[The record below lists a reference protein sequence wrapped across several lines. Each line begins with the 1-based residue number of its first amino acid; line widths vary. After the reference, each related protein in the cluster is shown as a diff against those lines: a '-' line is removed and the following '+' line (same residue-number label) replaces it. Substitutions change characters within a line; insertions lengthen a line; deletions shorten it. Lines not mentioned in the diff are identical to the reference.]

1 MYLFKTGGDRLLY
14 QNRHDWS
21 MATLH
26 SFGWRY
32 IIILIYNRF
41 VVRTITKGWVIQIP
55 NDLLMK
61 RLLIKNMVC
70 DRCKTL
76 LEQEFTKL
84 GIVVVSIK
92 LGEIVYE
99 ENADVRD
106 NQIEGILKKNG
117 FELVKDTTDMI
128 IENIKIEL
136 IHTINNGETDVT
148 GNMSAYLSKKLNKDY
163 SILSKMFSKKE
174 GVTIEKY
181 YIDLKIERAKELIQM
196 NELNFSEIGYALN
209 YRNSSHLAS
218 QFKSVT
224 GMSMGA
230 YKKLQQ
236 WDRKPLDKIM

>member
-1 MYLFKTGGDRLLY
+1 
-14 QNRHDWS
+14 
-21 MATLH
+21 
-26 SFGWRY
+26 
-32 IIILIYNRF
+32 
-41 VVRTITKGWVIQIP
+41 
-55 NDLLMK
+55 
-61 RLLIKNMVC
+61 MVC

-76 LEQEFTKL
+76 LAQEFSKV
-84 GIVVVSIK
+84 GITILSIK
-92 LGEIVYE
+92 LVEIVYE
-99 ENADVRD
+99 ENANINDAL
-106 NQIEGILKKNG
+106 IEGILNNNG
-117 FELVKDTTDMI
+117 FELVKDTSDMI
-128 IENIKIEL
+128 LENIKIEL
-136 IHTINNGETDVT
+136 INTINNGENDIAE
-148 GNMSAYLSKKLNKDY
+148 NMSTYLSKKLNKDY

-196 NELNFSEIGYALN
+196 NELNFSEIGYTLN

>member
-1 MYLFKTGGDRLLY
+1 
-14 QNRHDWS
+14 
-21 MATLH
+21 
-26 SFGWRY
+26 
-32 IIILIYNRF
+32 
-41 VVRTITKGWVIQIP
+41 
-55 NDLLMK
+55 MK

-76 LEQEFTKL
+76 LAQEFTKA
-84 GIVVVSIK
+84 GIAVASIK

-99 ENADVRD
+99 ENGDIEDVV
-106 NQIEGILKKNG
+106 IETILKNNG
-117 FELVKDTTDMI
+117 FELVKDTTDML

-136 IHTINNGETDVT
+136 INSINYGENDIA
-148 GNMSAYLSKKLNKDY
+148 GNMSAYLSEKLHKDY
-163 SILSKMFSKKE
+163 SFLSKMFSKKE
-174 GVTIEKY
+174 GTTIEKY

>member
-1 MYLFKTGGDRLLY
+1 
-14 QNRHDWS
+14 
-21 MATLH
+21 
-26 SFGWRY
+26 
-32 IIILIYNRF
+32 
-41 VVRTITKGWVIQIP
+41 
-55 NDLLMK
+55 MK
-61 RLLIKNMVC
+61 KLLIKNMVC

-76 LEQEFTKL
+76 LAQEFSKV
-84 GIVVVSIK
+84 GITILSIK

-99 ENADVRD
+99 ENANINDAL
-106 NQIEGILKKNG
+106 IEGILNKNG
-117 FELVKDTTDMI
+117 FELVKDTSDMI
-128 IENIKIEL
+128 LENIKIEL
-136 IHTINNGETDVT
+136 INTINNGENDIAE
-148 GNMSAYLSKKLNKDY
+148 NMSTYLSKKLNKDY

-196 NELNFSEIGYALN
+196 NELNFSEIGYTLN

>member
-1 MYLFKTGGDRLLY
+1 
-14 QNRHDWS
+14 
-21 MATLH
+21 
-26 SFGWRY
+26 
-32 IIILIYNRF
+32 
-41 VVRTITKGWVIQIP
+41 
-55 NDLLMK
+55 
-61 RLLIKNMVC
+61 MVC

-76 LEQEFTKL
+76 LSQEFSRA
-84 GIVVVSIK
+84 GIAIVSIK

-99 ENADVRD
+99 EKADNED
-106 NQIEGILKKNG
+106 NIIEDILKNNG
-117 FELVKDTTDMI
+117 FDWVKDTVDML

-136 IHTINNGETDVT
+136 IKTINNGENDIS
-148 GNMSAYLSKKLNKDY
+148 GNMSTYLSEKLHKDY
-163 SILSKMFSKKE
+163 TFLSKMFSKKE
-174 GVTIEKY
+174 GATIEKY

>member
-1 MYLFKTGGDRLLY
+1 
-14 QNRHDWS
+14 
-21 MATLH
+21 
-26 SFGWRY
+26 
-32 IIILIYNRF
+32 
-41 VVRTITKGWVIQIP
+41 
-55 NDLLMK
+55 
-61 RLLIKNMVC
+61 MVC

-76 LEQEFTKL
+76 LAQEFSRA
-84 GIVVVSIK
+84 GITIVSLK

-99 ENADVRD
+99 EKADNED
-106 NQIEGILKKNG
+106 NIIEDILKNNG
-117 FELVKDTTDMI
+117 FEWVKDTVDML

-136 IHTINNGETDVT
+136 IKTINNGENDIS
-148 GNMSAYLSKKLNKDY
+148 GNMSTYLSEKLHKDY
-163 SILSKMFSKKE
+163 TFLSKMFSKKE
-174 GVTIEKY
+174 GATIEKY

>member
-1 MYLFKTGGDRLLY
+1 
-14 QNRHDWS
+14 
-21 MATLH
+21 
-26 SFGWRY
+26 
-32 IIILIYNRF
+32 
-41 VVRTITKGWVIQIP
+41 
-55 NDLLMK
+55 MK
-61 RLLIKNMVC
+61 KLLIKNMVC

-76 LEQEFTKL
+76 LAQEFAKA
-84 GIVVVSIK
+84 GIAIVSIK
-92 LGEIVYE
+92 LGEIVYGE
-99 ENADVRD
+99 SVD
-106 NQIEGILKKNG
+106 NDDEKIEGILKNNG
-117 FELVKDTTDMI
+117 FELVKDTADMI
-128 IENIKIEL
+128 IENIKIQL
-136 IHTINNGETDVT
+136 INTINNGENDIV
-148 GNMSAYLSKKLNKDY
+148 GNMSTFLSEKLNKDY

-224 GMSMGA
+224 GMSMGE

>member
-1 MYLFKTGGDRLLY
+1 
-14 QNRHDWS
+14 
-21 MATLH
+21 
-26 SFGWRY
+26 
-32 IIILIYNRF
+32 
-41 VVRTITKGWVIQIP
+41 
-55 NDLLMK
+55 
-61 RLLIKNMVC
+61 MVC

-76 LEQEFTKL
+76 LAQEFSKA
-84 GIVVVSIK
+84 GIVIVSLK

-99 ENADVRD
+99 ENADNED
-106 NQIEGILKKNG
+106 DIIEGILKNNG
-117 FELVKDTTDMI
+117 FEWVKDTVDML

-136 IHTINNGETDVT
+136 IKTINNGENDIV
-148 GNMSAYLSKKLNKDY
+148 GNMSTYLSEKLHKDY
-163 SILSKMFSKKE
+163 TFLSKMFSKKE
-174 GVTIEKY
+174 GTTIEKY

>member
-1 MYLFKTGGDRLLY
+1 
-14 QNRHDWS
+14 
-21 MATLH
+21 
-26 SFGWRY
+26 
-32 IIILIYNRF
+32 
-41 VVRTITKGWVIQIP
+41 
-55 NDLLMK
+55 
-61 RLLIKNMVC
+61 MVC

-76 LEQEFTKL
+76 LAQEFSKV
-84 GIVVVSIK
+84 GITILSIK

-99 ENADVRD
+99 ENANINDAL
-106 NQIEGILKKNG
+106 IEGILNNNG
-117 FELVKDTTDMI
+117 FELVKDTLDMI
-128 IENIKIEL
+128 LENIKIEL
-136 IHTINNGETDVT
+136 INTINNGENDIAE
-148 GNMSAYLSKKLNKDY
+148 NMSTYLSKKLNKDY

-196 NELNFSEIGYALN
+196 NELNFSEIGYTLN

>member
-1 MYLFKTGGDRLLY
+1 
-14 QNRHDWS
+14 
-21 MATLH
+21 
-26 SFGWRY
+26 
-32 IIILIYNRF
+32 
-41 VVRTITKGWVIQIP
+41 
-55 NDLLMK
+55 
-61 RLLIKNMVC
+61 MVC

-76 LEQEFTKL
+76 LAQEFSKV
-84 GIVVVSIK
+84 GITILSIK

-99 ENADVRD
+99 ENANINDAL
-106 NQIEGILKKNG
+106 IEGILNNNG
-117 FELVKDTTDMI
+117 FELVKDTSDMI
-128 IENIKIEL
+128 LENIKIEL
-136 IHTINNGETDVT
+136 INTINNGENDIAE
-148 GNMSAYLSKKLNKDY
+148 NMSTYLSKKLDKDY

-196 NELNFSEIGYALN
+196 NELNFSEIGYTLN

>member
-1 MYLFKTGGDRLLY
+1 
-14 QNRHDWS
+14 
-21 MATLH
+21 
-26 SFGWRY
+26 
-32 IIILIYNRF
+32 
-41 VVRTITKGWVIQIP
+41 
-55 NDLLMK
+55 
-61 RLLIKNMVC
+61 MVC

-76 LEQEFTKL
+76 LAQEFSKV
-84 GIVVVSIK
+84 GITILSIK

-99 ENADVRD
+99 ENANINDAL
-106 NQIEGILKKNG
+106 IEGILNNNG
-117 FELVKDTTDMI
+117 FELVKDTSDMI
-128 IENIKIEL
+128 LENIKIEL
-136 IHTINNGETDVT
+136 INTINNGENDIAE
-148 GNMSAYLSKKLNKDY
+148 NMSTYLSKKLNKDY

-196 NELNFSEIGYALN
+196 NELNFSEIGYTLN

>member
-1 MYLFKTGGDRLLY
+1 
-14 QNRHDWS
+14 
-21 MATLH
+21 
-26 SFGWRY
+26 
-32 IIILIYNRF
+32 
-41 VVRTITKGWVIQIP
+41 
-55 NDLLMK
+55 
-61 RLLIKNMVC
+61 MVC

-76 LEQEFTKL
+76 LAQEFSRA
-84 GIVVVSIK
+84 GITIVSLK

-99 ENADVRD
+99 EKADNED
-106 NQIEGILKKNG
+106 NIIEDILKNNG
-117 FELVKDTTDMI
+117 FEWVKDTVDML

-136 IHTINNGETDVT
+136 IKTINNGENDIS
-148 GNMSAYLSKKLNKDY
+148 GNMSTYLSEILHKDY
-163 SILSKMFSKKE
+163 AILSKMFSKKE
-174 GVTIEKY
+174 GTTIEKY